1 MLVFFFLMIRRPPRS
16 TRTDTLFPYTTLFR
30 SESVEI
36 CGERKLF
43 SAASVARAIGGKALG
58 KLFARDRERCGR
70 RRAQRLRVRTQIG
83 DDGIRLV
90 LPDRAA
96 ERLGRHA
103 GEGLEIGKV
112 LAQGRIGPPDAFA
125 RNGILER

>member
-1 MLVFFFLMIRRPPRS
+1 M
-16 TRTDTLFPYTTLFR
+16 
-30 SESVEI
+30 
-36 CGERKLF
+36 
-43 SAASVARAIGGKALG
+43 GGKALG

-125 RNGILER
+125 RNGILERKTANIGRKERKSVGEGKSVSVRVSLGGRGIIKKKNKK